1 MNKSPAF
8 QFYANDWLSSTAI
21 TLMTPACEGAY
32 IHLICHAWNDP
43 NCSIPDNDAE
53 LAILSRLGEGWFNG
67 GSTVIRKCFQPHPTI
82 PGKLVNFRL
91 LKERE
96 RQLAWKEKSIEGGKK
111 SAKLRES
118 QRKHIIKGGSKMVA
132 TKGQPKGNSSSSYS
146 FSSSSSFYKDKIN
159 IYPWLI
165 ETEKEWDAFCKMR
178 LEIKKPISNEY
189 TAELAIKKL
198 EKFKLKGHDP
208 GEILDNSTL
217 GKYQG
222 LFEPKGGYNG
232 TDREPR
238 QSNREIIEAMY
249 QEDSQFGQVET
260 D

>member
-1 MNKSPAF
+1 
-8 QFYANDWLSSTAI
+8 
-21 TLMTPACEGAY
+21 MTPAQEGAY
-32 IHLICHAWNDP
+32 IRLLCYAWNDP
-43 NCSIPDNDAE
+43 NCSLPDDDNL
-53 LAILSRLGEGWFNG
+53 LASLSRLGEGWFNG
-67 GSTVIRKCFQPHPTI
+67 GSTMVRKCFQPHPTI
-82 PGKLVNFRL
+82 AGKLINLRL
-91 LKERE
+91 IEEKEK
-96 RQLAWKEKSIEGGKK
+96 QTIWKEKSSEGGKK
-111 SAKLRES
+111 SW
-118 QRKHIIKGGSKMVA
+118 QVRKKIGKMTAEGWLKGGS
-132 TKGQPKGNSSSSYS
+132 TKAEPRGEPKPNSSFM
-146 FSSSSSFYKDKIN
+146 FSSSSSYYKDKIN